1 MRDRSLGYAFPAK
14 LELKVANV
22 GTAAFQELEQ
32 VDPVKAHLYRERCLW
47 QLSIDMAVAIVH
59 QVTEAEREDGAKIA
73 AAVANLERMQIDMDK
88 RREQLGYQGL
98 FQKTQAED
106 SIE

>member
-1 MRDRSLGYAFPAK
+1 
-14 LELKVANV
+14 
-22 GTAAFQELEQ
+22 
-32 VDPVKAHLYRERCLW
+32 
-47 QLSIDMAVAIVH
+47 
-59 QVTEAEREDGAKIA
+59 VTEAEREDGAKIA